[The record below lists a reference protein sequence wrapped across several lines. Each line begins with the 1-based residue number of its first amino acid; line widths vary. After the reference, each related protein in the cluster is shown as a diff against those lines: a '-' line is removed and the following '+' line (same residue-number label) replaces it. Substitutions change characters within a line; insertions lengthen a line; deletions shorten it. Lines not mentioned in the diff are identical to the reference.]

1 MGCCWWQQCL
11 LWAVV
16 APGNKGVSDQ
26 QNRGTERGW
35 AEWGSENAG
44 YHVSQGDTIWRLPEV
59 TGIERFRGLRK
70 EPEFMKTC
78 CPPLWLFTL
87 NFTHSLIPS
96 LTQLFSKDWSMFW
109 SYPSAMQT
117 HKSNQDL
124 LAWMHAQSCP
134 TLHDPT
140 DCRLPGYSDR
150 GVFQA
155 RILEWVALSC
165 SRGSSPPGIEP
176 LSFCISC
183 TGRWVLYHCA
193 TWETPFVGLVGGKE
207 GI

>member
-1 MGCCWWQQCL
+1 MTAVPLVGSGGTWQQGGQ
-11 LWAVV
+11 W
-16 APGNKGVSDQ
+16 P
-26 QNRGTERGW
+26 
-35 AEWGSENAG
+35 AEPWHWEGMS
-44 YHVSQGDTIWRLPEV
+44 RM
-59 TGIERFRGLRK
+59 GLRK
-70 EPEFMKTC
+70 CQLPCVTGRHHLETSRSHWDRKVQGSEEGARVYEDMLPSTVAFHPE
-78 CPPLWLFTL
+78 L
-87 NFTHSLIPS
+87 HS

-140 DCRLPGYSDR
+140 DCSLPGYSNR

-155 RILEWVALSC
+155 RILEWVAISC

-183 TGRWVLYHCA
+183 TGRWVL
-193 TWETPFVGLVGGKE
+193 
-207 GI
+207 